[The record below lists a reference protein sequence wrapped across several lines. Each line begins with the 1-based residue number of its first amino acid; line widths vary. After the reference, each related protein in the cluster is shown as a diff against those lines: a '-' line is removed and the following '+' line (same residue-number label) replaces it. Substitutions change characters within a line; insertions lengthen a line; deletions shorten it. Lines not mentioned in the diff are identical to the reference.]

1 MISSLIVEMILEF
14 KKWRKKLEK
23 KTKQNPQTL
32 MSGKDKKEGKYS
44 FPANSNN
51 LLYFGEQTKL
61 ISRLSS

>member
-14 KKWRKKLEK
+14 KKWRKKLGK
-23 KTKQNPQTL
+23 KKQNPQTL
-32 MSGKDKKEGKYS
+32 MSRKDKKEGKYS

-51 LLYFGEQTKL
+51 LLYFGEETKL

>member
-23 KTKQNPQTL
+23 KQNPQTL

>member
-1 MISSLIVEMILEF
+1 MEEEI
-14 KKWRKKLEK
+14 RK

-61 ISRLSS
+61 ISRLSSQKLNF